1 MEVLRLSNPSARH
14 RLMTED
20 VKFLYAAGRFTSC
33 VLLTLCFLDALA
45 SDDNKSDR
53 RAFFQL
59 VKKEFPI
66 LMTELAPHSRKPPA
80 EVLYDAYRNG
90 LVHGLGPK
98 GEFAL
103 CRSEEVAGSYVAAVH
118 VPDLGERIGLNVDR
132 LTSDFL
138 ALVER
143 RQRAAV

>member
-1 MEVLRLSNPSARH
+1 MEVLRLSNPLARY
-14 RLMTED
+14 RLMTDD
-20 VKFLYAAGRFTSC
+20 VHFLYEAGRFTSC

-45 SDDNKSDR
+45 SADKDSNRGSFVQFVQR
-53 RAFFQL
+53 
-59 VKKEFPI
+59 EFPT

-80 EVLYDAYRNG
+80 EVLYDVYRNG

-103 CRSEEVAGSYVAAVH
+103 CRSDEVAGSYVAAVR
-118 VPDLGERIGLNVDR
+118 VPNVGERIGLNVDR

-138 ALVER
+138 ALVDR
-143 RQRAAV
+143 RQREAV